1 MNTIR
6 HLLQAWLL
14 LACALPASGQPL
26 GLSLPVINNTV
37 PGQIVAVPLTVTNFD
52 SVVSAQFVISWDSDV
67 LSLLTVTNFNLPNLD
82 IEDFNFNDTSNGVLR
97 FLWLGPVN
105 GATVPNG
112 SAIYL
117 MLFQV
122 VGSQNSGSAVSV
134 TELPPLTFFE
144 MTKANG
150 EILEINDV
158 NIQNGFVAVGY
169 AVGTKSP
176 QTAFWPVQVYP
187 NPVTEGSKVYFELEE
202 ARAVSMEYFDGSG
215 RLLSAQTQFLF
226 AGKHGMEIAYLNSD
240 QPALPCFLVLRSGS
254 QRAVLPLLR
263 F

>member
-14 LACALPASGQPL
+14 LACALPAFGQPL
-26 GLSLPVINNTV
+26 GLSLPVINNAV
-37 PGQIVAVPLTVTNFD
+37 PGQIVAMPLTVTNFD
-52 SVVSAQFVISWDSDV
+52 SVVSAQFVVAWDPAV
-67 LSLLTVTNFNLPNLD
+67 LSLLTISNFNLPNLD
-82 IEDFNFNDTSNGVLR
+82 LEDFNFNDTSNGVLR
-97 FLWLGPVN
+97 FLWLGPVD

-122 VGSQNSGSAVSV
+122 VGPQNSGSAVSV

-144 MTKANG
+144 MTTANG

-169 AVGTKSP
+169 AVGTSS
-176 QTAFWPVQVYP
+176 ADEALWPVQVYP
-187 NPVTEGSKVYFELEE
+187 NPVTEASKVYFELEE
-202 ARAVSMEYFDGSG
+202 AGAVSLEWFDGSG
-215 RLLSAQTQFLF
+215 RLLAAQTRFF
-226 AGKHGMEIAYLNSD
+226 YPGKHGMEIAYLNLS
-240 QPALPCFLVLRSGS
+240 QTALPCYLALRSGS
-254 QRAVLPLLR
+254 RRAVLPLVR